1 MEKISKERLG
11 ALSDGVISIAAT
23 LLVLGLTV
31 PDGDPLSSDVLF
43 HWMRIFAGWAISFTV
58 IAIVW
63 FDNHFLLAQTTHL
76 NLRLA
81 RYALLQLAMVS
92 LIPFAAD
99 LVTEYSRNTSASL
112 AFNGIML
119 ANGLSSAV
127 ISLHVARAPELHIG
141 AHVAAIMKHRAQYKA
156 ALYITIAVVAALGAW
171 KQHPFIGVA
180 LWVLSPLT
188 SEHVLHRWI
197 NRFVSTVNHKAAPPA
212 A

>member
-1 MEKISKERLG
+1 MEKISKERLS
-11 ALSDGVISIAAT
+11 ALSDGVIAIAAT
-23 LLVLGLTV
+23 LLVLGLAV

-43 HWMRIFAGWAISFTV
+43 HWFRVFAGWAISFTV

-81 RYALLQLAMVS
+81 RYAFLQLAMVS

-99 LVTEYSRNTSASL
+99 LVTEYPKNVSAAL

-119 ANGLSSAV
+119 ANGLVSALV
-127 ISLHVARAPELHIG
+127 SFHVARAPELHIG
-141 AHVAAIMKHRAQYKA
+141 AHVAALMENRARYKA
-156 ALYITIAVVAALGAW
+156 VLYIAIAIAAALGAW
-171 KQHPFIGVA
+171 TQHLFIGVA
-180 LWVLSPLT
+180 LWVLSPLL
-188 SEHVLHRWI
+188 SEHMLHRWI
-197 NRFVSTVNHKAAPPA
+197 KRGPKVKHKAAPPA